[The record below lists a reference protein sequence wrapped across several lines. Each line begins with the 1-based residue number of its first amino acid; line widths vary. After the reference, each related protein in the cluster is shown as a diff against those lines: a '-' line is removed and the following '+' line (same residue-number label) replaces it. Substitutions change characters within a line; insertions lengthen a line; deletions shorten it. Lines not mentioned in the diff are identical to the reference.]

1 MSPMPRPA
9 ATVAL
14 LRDRDG
20 ALQVFLVKRS
30 SRSPFMPSAYVFPGG
45 RVDAADGACPVEGGG
60 LDRVRMGETFG
71 APALAYQVAAVRET
85 YEECGVLLAEGPPQ
99 DLLRTQLQGGEISF
113 AAAARQAGWVVDAER
128 LIYFAWWITPE
139 GESRRYDTRFFAAWV
154 EEGDEAGHD
163 DFETVDSGWETPQIW
178 LERFDAGQV
187 ILAPPTWRSLF
198 ELSAF
203 GNAKQAIRA
212 LSSKT
217 VVPIEPRSVQSEDG
231 FTVLLP
237 GDVDYPSETPVQG
250 PTRHTLRAGRWFI
263 SR

>member
-1 MSPMPRPA
+1 MSTTPRPA

-20 ALQVFLVKRS
+20 TLQVFLVKRS
-30 SRSPFMPSAYVFPGG
+30 ARSPFMPSAFVFPGG
-45 RVDAADGACPVEGGG
+45 RVDVADGSCPVKGGE
-60 LDRVRMGETFG
+60 LDRQRMGETFG
-71 APALAYQVAAVRET
+71 APPLAYQVAAVRET
-85 YEECGVLLAEGPPQ
+85 YEECGVLLAEGTEQ

-113 AAAARQAGWVVDAER
+113 AAAALQAGWVVDAGR
-128 LIYFAWWITPE
+128 LTYFAWWITPE
-139 GESRRYDTRFFAAWV
+139 GESRRYDTRFFVAWV
-154 EEGDEAGHD
+154 GDGNKAGHD
-163 DFETVDSGWETPQIW
+163 DYETVDSGWDTAQGW

-203 GNAKQAIRA
+203 GSAAQAISAFSAKR
-212 LSSKT
+212 
-217 VVPIEPRSVQSEDG
+217 VVPIEPRSVQGQDA

-263 SR
+263 HR